1 MEGTRGC
8 VIHSP
13 DYMAYLFSVLK
24 QSSLEKSLCK
34 KETVGNDRIKVVD
47 DL

>member
-1 MEGTRGC
+1 MAGTGGC
-8 VIHSP
+8 VMHSP

-24 QSSLEKSLCK
+24 QSSLDKTCVRK
-34 KETVGNDRIKVVD
+34 KLGNDRIKVVD